1 MKKSILSLSLAV
13 LSVLLICSCKDD
25 DEVVLSTD
33 CYISSFTLGNVKRQ
47 ITTVNSAGR
56 DTTYTISYSALYF
69 PMTVNQLDGTIANK
83 DSLPVNSDVKAVLAT
98 VESSGT
104 VVYKKVSEGDDAWKA
119 YSTSDSIDFTSPLTF
134 RVYSPDYSAS
144 RDYTLQVNVHQQD
157 GEVFSWEKVAEPA
170 VWSAAEA
177 VKTVVWKGRVW
188 LYSKENG
195 SVRVFTTA
203 LSDGKDWTEQPV
215 SGCATAD
222 VVTLTEFGDALYM
235 SGVDGTLMRSED
247 GLNWTA
253 CTADRSVRLLVADRT
268 HLYALSD
275 GRIYR
280 SADGALWLEE
290 ALDETPAFLPVQDFA
305 TVSYTQEN
313 GLERTLWIGNR
324 SMDDYPSDEAAMVWS
339 HSLAAGQETAVWAY
353 FNAAPDNHY
362 ACPRLQSLNL
372 IRYGEV
378 LLALGGKSLDGTA
391 HKAFDNMY
399 VSRDNGVTW
408 KTDGVYVLPGDL
420 EGKDV
425 LMSVAVDAEYRVWL
439 VAGDEV
445 WRGRLNQLGF
455 EDR

>member
-104 VVYKKVSEGDDAWKA
+104 VVYKKVSEGEDAWKA

-144 RDYTLQVNVHQQD
+144 RDYTLQVNVHQQ
-157 GEVFSWEKVAEPA
+157 
-170 VWSAAEA
+170 
-177 VKTVVWKGRVW
+177 
-188 LYSKENG
+188 
-195 SVRVFTTA
+195 
-203 LSDGKDWTEQPV
+203 DWTEQPV

-339 HSLAAGQETAVWAY
+339 HSLTAGQETAVWAY

-399 VSRDNGVTW
+399 VPNTVCGLSQATGFGA
-408 KTDGVYVLPGDL
+408 DG
-420 EGKDV
+420 
-425 LMSVAVDAEYRVWL
+425 
-439 VAGDEV
+439 
-445 WRGRLNQLGF
+445 
-455 EDR
+455 

>member
-1 MKKSILSLSLAV
+1 M
-13 LSVLLICSCKDD
+13 
-25 DEVVLSTD
+25 
-33 CYISSFTLGNVKRQ
+33 
-47 ITTVNSAGR
+47 
-56 DTTYTISYSALYF
+56 
-69 PMTVNQLDGTIANK
+69 
-83 DSLPVNSDVKAVLAT
+83 
-98 VESSGT
+98 
-104 VVYKKVSEGDDAWKA
+104 
-119 YSTSDSIDFTSPLTF
+119 
-134 RVYSPDYSAS
+134 
-144 RDYTLQVNVHQQD
+144 
-157 GEVFSWEKVAEPA
+157 FSWEKVAEPA

-275 GRIYR
+275 GRVYR

-339 HSLAAGQETAVWAY
+339 HSLTAGQETAVWAY

-372 IRYGEV
+372 IRYDEV

-439 VAGDEV
+439 VAGDGV

>member
-1 MKKSILSLSLAV
+1 M

-170 VWSAAEA
+170 VWSVAEA

-195 SVRVFTTA
+195 SVRER
-203 LSDGKDWTEQPV
+203 L
-215 SGCATAD
+215 
-222 VVTLTEFGDALYM
+222 
-235 SGVDGTLMRSED
+235 
-247 GLNWTA
+247 
-253 CTADRSVRLLVADRT
+253 DRAVCCGMCN
-268 HLYALSD
+268 
-275 GRIYR
+275 GRC
-280 SADGALWLEE
+280 G
-290 ALDETPAFLPVQDFA
+290 
-305 TVSYTQEN
+305 
-313 GLERTLWIGNR
+313 
-324 SMDDYPSDEAAMVWS
+324 
-339 HSLAAGQETAVWAY
+339 Y
-353 FNAAPDNHY
+353 F
-362 ACPRLQSLNL
+362 
-372 IRYGEV
+372 
-378 LLALGGKSLDGTA
+378 
-391 HKAFDNMY
+391 
-399 VSRDNGVTW
+399 
-408 KTDGVYVLPGDL
+408 DGVWRRIVYERG
-420 EGKDV
+420 GRY
-425 LMSVAVDAEYRVWL
+425 VDAF
-439 VAGDEV
+439 
-445 WRGRLNQLGF
+445 GRRTELDCLYGRPQRTFVGGRQDASLCAFGRAYLSF
-455 EDR
+455 GRWCVMA

>member
-104 VVYKKVSEGDDAWKA
+104 VVYKKVSEGEDAWKA
-119 YSTSDSIDFTSPLTF
+119 YSASDSIDFTSPLTF

-170 VWSAAEA
+170 VWSVAEA

-275 GRIYR
+275 GRVYR
-280 SADGALWLEE
+280 SAMVRYGLKKLWTKLR
-290 ALDETPAFLPVQDFA
+290 LSCRYRILPPSLIRKRMA
-305 TVSYTQEN
+305 WSGRY
-313 GLERTLWIGNR
+313 GL
-324 SMDDYPSDEAAMVWS
+324 A
-339 HSLAAGQETAVWAY
+339 TAVWMIILQTRRLWCGAIVWPQGRKRL
-353 FNAAPDNHY
+353 FGLISM
-362 ACPRLQSLNL
+362 PRRT
-372 IRYGEV
+372 II
-378 LLALGGKSLDGTA
+378 T
-391 HKAFDNMY
+391 
-399 VSRDNGVTW
+399 
-408 KTDGVYVLPGDL
+408 
-420 EGKDV
+420 
-425 LMSVAVDAEYRVWL
+425 L
-439 VAGDEV
+439 VPV
-445 WRGRLNQLGF
+445 CNP
-455 EDR
+455 